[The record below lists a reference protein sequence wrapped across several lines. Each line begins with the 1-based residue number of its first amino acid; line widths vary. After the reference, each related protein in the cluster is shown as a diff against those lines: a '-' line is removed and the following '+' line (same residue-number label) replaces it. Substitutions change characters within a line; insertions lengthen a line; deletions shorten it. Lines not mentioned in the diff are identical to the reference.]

1 MVTAEAVLDIPQK
14 KRIRSQQL
22 NRFALKDRQ
31 LIQAYI
37 ETFTPLSCEYNFS
50 NLFAWQDAYHLT
62 WTIYQERLLIYDG
75 ISQCGFMPLG
85 EDLYP
90 EELVILSL
98 NLKNLGLAP
107 NFCLVTSDYLEKF
120 PEIENYYVV
129 KEERDYAEYIY
140 DVDNLCD
147 LNGVKLH
154 KKRNLISQF
163 KRAFPDFEV
172 HRLTA
177 ANKDKALGLAQQLM
191 NRRKRRSR
199 DLDQE
204 YSALKTSFDYFE
216 QLGLDGL
223 VITLGTQVIAFSV
236 FSSLSQSTYDIQFE
250 KSDMDFKGAAQM
262 INHETAQYLRN
273 KCDYLNREQDLGI
286 KGLRQAKLSYDPVH
300 LITPYSLTLSPLN

>member
-1 MVTAEAVLDIPQK
+1 MLTAEAVLEVPQK
-14 KRIRSQQL
+14 KTIRPPKL
-22 NRFALKDRQ
+22 NRFSLKDRE

-37 ETFTPLSCEYNFS
+37 ETFTPFSCEYNFS

-62 WTIYQERLLIYDG
+62 WTIYQERLFIYDG
-75 ISQCGFMPLG
+75 VSQCGFMPLG
-85 EDLYP
+85 EDLTP

-98 NLKNLGLAP
+98 NLKNLGLTP
-107 NFCLVTSDYLEKF
+107 NFCLVTPEYIEKF

-129 KEERDYAEYIY
+129 KQERDYSEYIY

-172 HRLTA
+172 HRLTP
-177 ANKDKALGLAQQLM
+177 ANKDKALGLAQQLL
-191 NRRKRRSR
+191 NRRKRRSK

-204 YSALKTSFDYFE
+204 YSALETSVDHFE
-216 QLGLDGL
+216 QLGLEGL
-223 VITLGTQVIAFSV
+223 VITLGTQMVAFSV
-236 FSSLSQSTYDIQFE
+236 FSSLSHSTYDIQFE
-250 KSDMDFKGAAQM
+250 KADMDFKGAAQM
-262 INHETAQYLRN
+262 INHETARYLKN
-273 KCDYLNREQDLGI
+273 KCQYLNREQDLGI
-286 KGLRQAKLSYDPVH
+286 KGLRQAKLSYDPVK